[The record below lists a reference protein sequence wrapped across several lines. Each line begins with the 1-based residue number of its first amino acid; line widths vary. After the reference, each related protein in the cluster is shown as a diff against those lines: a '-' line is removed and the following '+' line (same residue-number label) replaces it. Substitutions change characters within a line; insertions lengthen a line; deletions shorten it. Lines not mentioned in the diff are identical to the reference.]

1 MRLFKT
7 MFLATTMAF
16 VATIQTA
23 QAQSCVEYIPDDG
36 ETLLVV
42 TNGNSQV
49 VRPFVQYSTVLG
61 SRDLVNS
68 KGTRLPNFLAVLQQD
83 RANVN
88 RFGRPDKTDF
98 GDVDG
103 AVIFVDEG
111 DTYFTTA
118 ERRAEFTN
126 IIHVPFCFMD
136 RQDIKSFTNRI
147 MANETGFLFISI
159 FTLPNGKLAVHMSEA
174 G

>member
-7 MFLATTMAF
+7 LFLATTLAF
-16 VATIQTA
+16 VATAQA
-23 QAQSCVEYIPDDG
+23 GQAQSCVEYIPDDG

-61 SRDLVNS
+61 DRDLVNS
-68 KGTRLPNFLAVLQQD
+68 KGTRLSNFLAVLQQD

-88 RFGRPDKTDF
+88 RFGHPDKTDF
-98 GDVDG
+98 GDMDG
-103 AVIFVDEG
+103 AMIFVDEG

-118 ERRAEFTN
+118 ERRAEFVGMT
-126 IIHVPFCFMD
+126 HVPFCYMNS
-136 RQDIKSFTNRI
+136 QDVKSFTSRI